1 MVSHCQFCTALVH
14 LEAVKASDCKLSTV
28 DRREQYQSQ
37 ALFTVSFEDAVD
49 AWVVLEQLFEHQL
62 TEIGGQILYFD
73 DVRALLSLCSKRF
86 SLCDVASLRLLLVYD
101 CRGFRLLLSL
111 SFRDFLLSLLE
122 FLPLFEQSLLLV

>member
-14 LEAVKASDCKLSTV
+14 LEAVEASDCKLSTV

-122 FLPLFEQSLLLV
+122 FLPLFEQSLLFV